1 MLTITLLS
9 LSAEFTVGV
18 GQAAPSQ
25 RAVSQ
30 TPYGEVD
37 WGYRIWTNFF
47 GQLTY
52 VKGVPLGTEPYIR
65 IGIMDHPMYEKTIY
79 YNNLKIGA
87 RLNEAITS
95 YEIGFSK
102 PLEINPPFHLYWGAA
117 FTGNFCRWER
127 TSYGASDIK
136 IIDQV
141 TPGLVGFGRAE
152 WWWKYREY
160 LAEDRTINCIIGLSP
175 RFYYMGFRPSFWPCP
190 DWFCVLEGYVGVRW

>member
-1 MLTITLLS
+1 MTPQRRKMLTITLLS
-9 LSAEFTVGV
+9 LSAEFAVGV

-52 VKGVPLGTEPYIR
+52 VKGAPLGTEPYIR

-95 YEIGFSK
+95 YEIGLSK

-141 TPGLVGFGRAE
+141 TPGLVGFGR
-152 WWWKYREY
+152 
-160 LAEDRTINCIIGLSP
+160 G
-175 RFYYMGFRPSFWPCP
+175 
-190 DWFCVLEGYVGVRW
+190 